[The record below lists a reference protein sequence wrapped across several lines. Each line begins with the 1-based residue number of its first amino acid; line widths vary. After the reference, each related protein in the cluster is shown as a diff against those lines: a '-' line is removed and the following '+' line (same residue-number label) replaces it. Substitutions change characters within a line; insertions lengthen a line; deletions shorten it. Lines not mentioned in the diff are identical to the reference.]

1 MDQRH
6 SKMSIMAFYVIAG
19 PPNSF
24 LPLQPRLGF
33 SDSQMLDPE
42 KRVQGGASLSHLEK
56 NLREAL
62 HEVRSVEIKIHLFNV
77 VMIYLK
83 SSTGLDEYLCQS
95 VELLPT
101 SAELGLLCLSV

>member
-1 MDQRH
+1 
-6 SKMSIMAFYVIAG
+6 MSIMAFYVIAG

-62 HEVRSVEIKIHLFNV
+62 H
-77 VMIYLK
+77 
-83 SSTGLDEYLCQS
+83 
-95 VELLPT
+95 
-101 SAELGLLCLSV
+101 